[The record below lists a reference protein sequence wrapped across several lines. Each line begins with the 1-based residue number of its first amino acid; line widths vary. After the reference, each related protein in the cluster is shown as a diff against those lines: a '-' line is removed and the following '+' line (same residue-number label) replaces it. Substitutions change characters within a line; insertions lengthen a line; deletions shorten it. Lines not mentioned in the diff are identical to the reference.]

1 MANEIRA
8 GLLLLHPWSCVRGA
22 QEGFS
27 LVQKALKNCDSA
39 HFLLKRKKVN
49 IHLEGMSSDSTAKG
63 SFASL
68 HLLWF
73 VEPSGKPQVT
83 VDCECIQLRGMVL
96 AGIRPNCF

>member
-1 MANEIRA
+1 MANETGA
-8 GLLLLHPWSCVRGA
+8 GLLSLHRWSCVRGA

-39 HFLLKRKKVN
+39 YFLHKRKKVN
-49 IHLEGMSSDSTAKG
+49 IHLEVMSSDSTARG

-83 VDCECIQLRGMVL
+83 VHGECIQLRGMVL
-96 AGIRPNCF
+96 AGIRLNCF